1 MGVHPGAIPPLASR
15 KPCPPP
21 ETYLTPDWRSDDS
34 RWRCSPKISQG
45 NLERHGAGRRPAHP
59 RSHRARRASP
69 CSSSSRADSSGR
81 VSPSPQSANSRCSLA
96 QQFPSTFDAA
106 SAMSFC
112 IWTCMTHPPR
122 GRVTRTL
129 LRPRVRSCV
138 RPRWSRIR
146 VRCRPDNPAQSSHRV
161 SHQWAEGHAKA
172 QPRPG
177 RTARRFL
184 RGAFPGADVISV
196 FTLLESVQCCLHAK
210 PRRLC
215 PTFVQYLHRCDDH
228 W

>member
-1 MGVHPGAIPPLASR
+1 MQPRSRLAGALGVHPGAIPPLATR

-45 NLERHGAGRRPAHP
+45 NVERHGTGRRSAHP
-59 RSHRARRASP
+59 RTAGLSVLELLEGGQQH
-69 CSSSSRADSSGR
+69 GR

-106 SAMSFC
+106 SPMSFC

-122 GRVTRTL
+122 VRVTRTL

-161 SHQWAEGHAKA
+161 SHQRAEGHAKA
-172 QPRPG
+172 
-177 RTARRFL
+177 
-184 RGAFPGADVISV
+184 
-196 FTLLESVQCCLHAK
+196 
-210 PRRLC
+210 
-215 PTFVQYLHRCDDH
+215 
-228 W
+228 